1 MKGLDRYVLRQ
12 ILASMAFIAVAVTS
26 AIYLSQSLR
35 LIDLIVNRGVSFA
48 TFLLMTVLMLPNF
61 LVIVLPISLFSA
73 VAFVYNRLTTE
84 SELVVM
90 RAIGLSQMAL
100 AKPALLVAVGM
111 TVVCYGLTTYLM
123 PASFREFKELQFH
136 IRSEYSSILLQEGVF
151 NTIADNLT
159 VYVRARSPDGQL
171 EGILVHDERIP
182 DKPVTAM
189 AESGAIVQAAEGP
202 RVIMVNGN
210 RQEVAK
216 DTGKLSLLYFDRYTL
231 DVSSEQEALKNRWLE
246 PRERF
251 LSELFWPTND
261 PDDVLNYYKLKAEGH
276 QRLISPLYA
285 LSFAFIALAL
295 LVSGEYNRRGQA
307 RPLLIGTLAVVVV
320 QAAGLG
326 LDNLA
331 ARMPALVPL
340 MYANALLPI
349 LGGWYLLIFPRRARA
364 RFGPS
369 GAAAGPG

>member
-189 AESGAIVQAAEGP
+189 AESGAIVQTAEGP

>member
-159 VYVRARSPDGQL
+159 VYVRGRSPDGQL

-189 AESGAIVQAAEGP
+189 AESGAIVQTAEGP